1 MKHFS
6 QRLAQIRYGLLL
18 VLALFLIQY
27 LLFWGGFLLDKALLT
42 NQPAL
47 LRALIRSGIVGCQL
61 KLSSVLQHR
70 LEDRYPKHTCWSAVT
85 WEIFVLAGV
94 AVVLTA
100 VLYC

>member
-61 KLSSVLQHR
+61 KFSSVLQHR
-70 LEDRYPKHTCWSAVT
+70 LEDRYPKHTCWSAFT

>member
-1 MKHFS
+1 MKRF
-6 QRLAQIRYGLLL
+6 AQQLQHIRYGLLL

-27 LLFWGGFLLDKALLT
+27 LLFWGGFFLHRFLQDDQSALVRTLVRVVILSCQVKLLT
-42 NQPAL
+42 
-47 LRALIRSGIVGCQL
+47 
-61 KLSSVLQHR
+61 VLQHR
-70 LEDRYPKHTCWSAVT
+70 LEARYPKHTCWSAVT